1 MTLQAELISFYG
13 YAQLNWRLSEN
24 KVYSSAVY
32 VVSWS
37 WLRTSKAGVRAT
49 YARADWVKTMG
60 QHVPFTIQFMSQMLW
75 GGTWFKSCPHSICRF
90 FSPCECLLLIESFL
104 VIVLFALNLV
114 GCFLDWSVRERV
126 NWLIFFFISSFSF
139 FLSFFLSFLIS
150 VHSFKLDANKVKD
163 LWRRRAILV
172 SMPVLSVIPIWF
184 FLFVFPYFRYI
195 SFLRFPVFHKLQNLL
210 I

>member
-1 MTLQAELISFYG
+1 MKTKSIALLFTLFPEVGSG
-13 YAQLNWRLSEN
+13 HPRRGWEQLTR
-24 KVYSSAVY
+24 
-32 VVSWS
+32 
-37 WLRTSKAGVRAT
+37 
-49 YARADWVKTMG
+49 
-60 QHVPFTIQFMSQMLW
+60 VPTEWKQW
-75 GGTWFKSCPHSICRF
+75 ANT
-90 FSPCECLLLIESFL
+90 CLLLSSLCLKCYEVVHGSSH
-104 VIVLFALNLV
+104 VLIAFADFFPLWMFV
-114 GCFLDWSVRERV
+114 TDRV
-126 NWLIFFFISSFSF
+126 
-139 FLSFFLSFLIS
+139 FLSDSVICFESGWMFFRLVCSWKGKLTNFFSLSVPFLSFLIS